1 MGQWLG
7 SIVHGSYND
16 HAVPGTMW
24 TLGTFR
30 RRQLCLRRPITR
42 MNWRR
47 FGVILRRWV
56 PTQRILHPLPRVRF
70 DAMYP
75 RSEP

>member
-16 HAVPGTMW
+16 HAVPGTMR

-30 RRQLCLRRPITR
+30 RRVIRL
-42 MNWRR
+42 WRR

-56 PTQRILHPLPRVRF
+56 PTQCILHPLPRVRF